1 MIKKTAKKT
10 GKVAGKKSGRKSAGK
25 RKQMDAAKVRE
36 EIAGL
41 VKAGAPK
48 IAVAVIDQAAHGELA
63 PAKYLF
69 EIAGIFPKPAEGE
82 QATEEEDCLAK
93 TLLARLDGGKK
104 EQDAAGAQEEK
115 SAVSAVSGS
124 VLV

>member
-1 MIKKTAKKT
+1 MIKKKAKKT
-10 GKVAGKKSGRKSAGK
+10 GKVAKKKSGKKSTGK

-104 EQDAAGAQEEK
+104 D
-115 SAVSAVSGS
+115 GS
-124 VLV
+124 RMRLERRKRRVR